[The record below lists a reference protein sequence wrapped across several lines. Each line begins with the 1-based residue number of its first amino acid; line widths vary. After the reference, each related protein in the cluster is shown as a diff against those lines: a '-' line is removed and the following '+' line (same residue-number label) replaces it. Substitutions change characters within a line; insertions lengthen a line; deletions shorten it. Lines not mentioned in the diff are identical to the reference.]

1 MTTTLDVV
9 RRIVGRKSKITK
21 DEMGAILMVLVE
33 ERLVNLCNGYVR
45 DTCGNDILAASI
57 AWCKA
62 CHGISCI
69 SVDSR
74 GLRDGQVR
82 YDQPG
87 SMHPMQH
94 SEITFAPDGMRDAE
108 PGSGSTLRYLRQHA
122 DRVLVVRQDREP
134 AGEVARQ
141 AAMKAVE
148 EARSTTCEC
157 ENGHRWKTED
167 PKSKPAKRRQRKR
180 RKIQKALESSI

>member
-21 DEMGAILMVLVE
+21 DEMGAILMGLVE
-33 ERLVNLCNGYVR
+33 ARLVNLCNGYV
-45 DTCGNDILAASI
+45 DQTCGDDIFAASI
-57 AWCKA
+57 AWTKA
-62 CHGISCI
+62 CCGITCI

-108 PGSGSTLRYLRQHA
+108 PGSGSTLAYLRRHA
-122 DRVLVVRQDREP
+122 DRVLVVRQERDHAGVIAQRE
-134 AGEVARQ
+134 
-141 AAMKAVE
+141 AAAKAAE
-148 EARSTTCEC
+148 ESRFTTCEC
-157 ENGHRWKTED
+157 ANGHKWRTDNPERDWKCPTCGEGWV
-167 PKSKPAKRRQRKR
+167 
-180 RKIQKALESSI
+180 